1 MINIAEF
8 DFATKQDRSVDV
20 AALDGWRD
28 KPLYW
33 WIDVVPESSAET
45 EALLK
50 KLGVNPAVIEGV
62 VGPDVDGRYEV
73 FEDCIYFSITETS
86 QRDGR
91 LVTALADVVLGEKFL
106 VTVHRQQVNFLDL
119 LRRTYR
125 EDFRRFAK
133 SPGFLLYEIG
143 DHLVDTY
150 RRSLKEL
157 TGSVEQVQAN
167 LFGDVD
173 DAIFRKVS
181 ALTTDL
187 LAFRSVVRTAR
198 ELLHQLSTRKS
209 PFIPETTQPFLATM
223 AGTLERISDD
233 LLTERDTLTESLNLY
248 MGMVS
253 HRTNAVVNRLTTISI
268 IFLPLSFLCGVY
280 GMNLPIPETEWKF
293 AYPAFWILSL
303 SIVIGLLVLM
313 KKKKWI

>member
-1 MINIAEF
+1 MINVVEL
-8 DFATKQDRSVDV
+8 DFATKMDRVTDS

-45 EALLK
+45 EELLK
-50 KLGVNPAVIEGV
+50 KLGVNASVIEGV

-106 VTVHRQQVNFLDL
+106 VTVHRQHVNFLDL

-125 EDFRRFAK
+125 DDFRRFAK
-133 SPGFLLYEIG
+133 TPGFLLYEIG

-150 RRSLKEL
+150 RRSLKDL
-157 TGSVEQVQAN
+157 TASVEQVQTN

-173 DAIFRKVS
+173 DAIFLQVS
-181 ALTTDL
+181 QLTTDL

-198 ELLHQLSTRKS
+198 ELLHQLATRRS
-209 PFIPETTQPFLATM
+209 PYIPETTQPFLGTM
-223 AGTLERISDD
+223 AGTLERLSDD

-248 MGMVS
+248 MGMVG
-253 HRTNAVVNRLTTISI
+253 HRTNRVMSRLTTISI
-268 IFLPLSFLCGVY
+268 IFLPLSFICGIY
-280 GMNLPIPETEWKF
+280 GMNLTIPETQWEY
-293 AYPAFWILSL
+293 AYGAFWILVAI
-303 SIVIGLLVLM
+303 IVVGLLMLM
-313 KKKKWI
+313 KKRKWI